1 MDGYPSDSAQAAIF
15 LQLIGMPT
23 AVIYLDI
30 PESVMSQRLKDRY
43 NFDDEVHSIMN
54 RIEKFKK
61 NTLPLIRKW
70 NGVKIDANQEPKK
83 VFEDIKT
90 ALDPT
95 KVFKEIELPTLK

>member
-23 AVIYLDI
+23 SIIYLDI

-61 NTLPLIRKW
+61 NMCSTHIINNVMIVLLIY
-70 NGVKIDANQEPKK
+70 
-83 VFEDIKT
+83 
-90 ALDPT
+90 
-95 KVFKEIELPTLK
+95 

>member
-1 MDGYPSDSAQAAIF
+1 MDAYPCDSSQAACF

-30 PESVMSQRLKDRY
+30 PESVMSQRLKERY
-43 NFDDEVHSIMN
+43 NFDDEMHSITK

-61 NTLPLIRKW
+61 NTFPLVSKW

-83 VFEDIKT
+83 VFEAIKS
-90 ALDPT
+90 ALDSL
-95 KVFKEIELPTLK
+95 VHLEGYSRSL